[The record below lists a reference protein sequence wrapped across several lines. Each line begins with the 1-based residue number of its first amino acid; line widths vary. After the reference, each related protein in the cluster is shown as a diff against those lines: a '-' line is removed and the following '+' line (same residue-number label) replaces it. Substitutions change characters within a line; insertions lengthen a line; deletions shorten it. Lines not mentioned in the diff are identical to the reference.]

1 MFSGILN
8 TCICIYVNYVGSKFS
23 FNVVDHFRFV
33 YRTGIKYTYN
43 SLANPIGTRF
53 FIFFS

>member
-1 MFSGILN
+1 MFNGILN
-8 TCICIYVNYVGSKFS
+8 TCARIYVNYVGSKFS
-23 FNVVDHFRFV
+23 FNVVDNFIFV
-33 YRTGIKYTYN
+33 YRTGIKHTYT